1 MKCIYVPQNTT
12 TLRAKYKVLIRTAS
26 QKVDC
31 DDKHVGLLDSLSV
44 GGWILRSG
52 CVSECL

>member
-26 QKVDC
+26 QKVVC